1 MPTRAMIAVH
11 GRDGLEQNSWFAR
24 RRDFFVTSMLKGFY
38 RAAGGFL
45 QIYQGYL
52 KTGTVPYNEID
63 KLVGTETRKG
73 CLWQLKDD
81 CHQLW
86 RNGDSAFELNGS
98 LLDWIIGSLFHEAM
112 KLKENIYLF
121 EYYAPLAHDLKGVW
135 RQEIQQFCGVECR
148 RFMERI
154 SHEVDR
160 QMESL
165 GFMFGRAI
173 YLLRTML
180 PSQAHNPLLL
190 RYLIEHPDVASELWS
205 ESLDEIFKDMFH
217 GVPES
222 GYCLA
227 AQSYFD
233 GNWYEKSLA
242 AYQEALRVNGHCD
255 EAILRTSQLEALLT
269 KANKNHR
276 DNSRRTQ
283 LQ

>member
-1 MPTRAMIAVH
+1 MID
-11 GRDGLEQNSWFAR
+11 RESLDGQQHNRWFAG

-38 RAAGGFL
+38 RTASGFL
-45 QIYQGYL
+45 QIYQDYL
-52 KTGTVPYNEID
+52 KTGSVPYDEID
-63 KLVGTETRKG
+63 KLVGTENRKG
-73 CLWQLKDD
+73 CLWRLKDD

-86 RNGDSAFELNGS
+86 RHGDAAFELNGS
-98 LLDWIIGSLFHEAM
+98 LLDWIVGSLFHEAM

-121 EYYAPLAHDLKGVW
+121 EFYAPLAHDRKGVW
-135 RQEIQQFCGVECR
+135 RQEIQHFCGGECR

-160 QMESL
+160 QMENL

-180 PSQAHNPLLL
+180 PTQAHNPLLL
-190 RYLIEHPDVASELWS
+190 RYLIEHRDVVGELWS
-205 ESLDEIFKDMFH
+205 ESLDDIFKDMFH

-233 GNWYEKSLA
+233 GNWYEKSLDA
-242 AYQEALRVNGHCD
+242 CQEALRLNAHCD
-255 EAILRTSQLEALLT
+255 EAMQRRGQLEALLRKT
-269 KANKNHR
+269 KENHQGNFR
-276 DNSRRTQ
+276 
-283 LQ
+283 